1 MNKQDH
7 VALVTGGSSGIGL
20 AIVRALL
27 ARGWKVALCGR
38 DGNKLERATT
48 DLAGSEPERAER
60 LLASTADVSNAE
72 DVRRWVSEACG
83 HFGPPS
89 ILVNNAGIYIDRGIP
104 GSELDLSIVRQ
115 TMETNFYGPLRLSQ
129 MCIPLM
135 QRHKY
140 GRIVNISSQMGAL
153 SNMGSDAL
161 AYRVSKT
168 ALNAMTLILANELRG
183 SNIAVNT
190 VDPGW
195 VKTDMG
201 GSGAPRSVKQGAD
214 TAVWL
219 ATQPD
224 GVPSGG
230 YFRDR
235 KIREW

>member
-1 MNKQDH
+1 MIRR
-7 VALVTGGSSGIGL
+7 VAVVTGGNRGIGL
-20 AIVRALL
+20 EICRQLSKSGIEVILTARNASKGEQAVDALNAQGL
-27 ARGWKVALCGR
+27 VLRFIPLDVT
-38 DGNKLERATT
+38 EQ
-48 DLAGSEPERAER
+48 GS
-60 LLASTADVSNAE
+60 
-72 DVRRWVSEACG
+72 VRRLVKHLADEYG
-83 HFGPPS
+83 RTD
-89 ILVNNAGIYIDRGIP
+89 ILINNAGIYIDRGIP
-104 GSELDLSIVRQ
+104 GSEIDLGIVRQ

-135 QRHKY
+135 RRNNY

-153 SNMGSDAL
+153 SNMGSGGL

-183 SNIAVNT
+183 SNIIVNT

-195 VKTDMG
+195 VNTDMG
-201 GSGAPRSVKQGAD
+201 GSGAPRSVGQGAD

-224 GVPSGG
+224 GGPSGG

-235 KIREW
+235 KTREW